1 MSRVLITGA
10 GGFLG
15 SHLIE
20 SLRRHGPA
28 EVIGVDLH
36 AESAPGFDGW
46 QQADLRDAASAV
58 RTVFRAQPDIV
69 FHLAGAFG
77 GPANLV
83 HASNVTTTEQVLSA
97 VQAATPNARVV
108 VIGSAAEYGRVPADA
123 QPACESFLGHPV
135 SDYGRAKRA
144 VSELASR
151 YATDFAMQVVIA
163 RPFNVVGRGI
173 TPGLVVGAIAQ
184 PLRTALAAPAPRS
197 ITIGTTDSVRDF
209 IAAADVTDGL
219 VLAAERGAAG
229 ESYNLC
235 TGVGTSVQAVLE
247 QLIAFTGEPI
257 AVERDETL
265 IRSAEVDALVGDSAK
280 ARAALGWRPT
290 RSLESA
296 LRDAWDGSAILGA
309 AA

>member
-10 GGFLG
+10 SGFLG
-15 SHLIE
+15 GHLVE

-28 EVIGVDLH
+28 DVIGADLR
-36 AESAPGFDGW
+36 ADPAPGFDGCH
-46 QQADLRDAASAV
+46 QADLRDAASAV

-69 FHLAGAFG
+69 FHLAGTFG

-97 VQAATPNARVV
+97 VQAATPRARVV

-123 QPACESFLGHPV
+123 QPVRESFVGHPV

-151 YATDFAMQVVIA
+151 YAEDFGMQVVIA
-163 RPFNVVGRGI
+163 RPFNAVGRGI
-173 TPGLVVGAIAQ
+173 SRGLVVGAIAHR
-184 PLRTALAAPAPRS
+184 LRAALAAPAPRV

-235 TGVGTSVQAVLE
+235 TGVEASVQAVLE
-247 QLIAFTGEPI
+247 QLIAFTGEQI
-257 AVERDETL
+257 AVERDESL
-265 IRSAEVDALVGDSAK
+265 VRSAEVDALIGDPSK

-296 LRDAWDGSAILGA
+296 LRDAWNGSVSVGA

>member
-10 GGFLG
+10 SGFLG
-15 SHLIE
+15 SHLVE

-36 AESAPGFDGW
+36 AETAPGFDGW
-46 QQADLRDAASAV
+46 EQADLRDAASAV

-69 FHLAGAFG
+69 FHLAGTFG

-83 HASNVTTTEQVLSA
+83 HESNVTTTEQVLSA

-123 QPACESFLGHPV
+123 QPVRESLVGHPV

-151 YATDFAMQVVIA
+151 YAADFGLQVVIG
-163 RPFNVVGRGI
+163 RPFNAVGRGI
-173 TPGLVVGAIAQ
+173 SPGLVVGAIAHR
-184 PLRTALAAPAPRS
+184 LRAALLEPPPRS
-197 ITIGTTDSVRDF
+197 ITIGTTNSVRDF
-209 IAAADVTDGL
+209 VAAADITDGL
-219 VLAAERGAAG
+219 VLAAERGVAG

-235 TGVGTSVQAVLE
+235 TGVGTSVQSVLE
-247 QLIAFTGEPI
+247 QLIAFTGESI
-257 AVERDETL
+257 SVERDETL
-265 IRSAEVDALVGDSAK
+265 VRSAEVDALIGDAVRLR
-280 ARAALGWRPT
+280 AMGRAAHGWARP
-290 RSLESA
+290 
-296 LRDAWDGSAILGA
+296 DA
-309 AA
+309 AAVIAALAEAHARG

>member
-10 GGFLG
+10 SGFLG
-15 SHLIE
+15 SHLVE

-36 AESAPGFDGW
+36 AETAPGFDGW
-46 QQADLRDAASAV
+46 EQADLRDAASAV

-69 FHLAGAFG
+69 FHLAGTFG

-83 HASNVTTTEQVLSA
+83 HESNVTTTEQVLSA

-123 QPACESFLGHPV
+123 QPVRESLVGHPV

-151 YATDFAMQVVIA
+151 YAADFGLQVVIG
-163 RPFNVVGRGI
+163 RPFNAVGRGI
-173 TPGLVVGAIAQ
+173 SPGLVVGAIAHR
-184 PLRTALAAPAPRS
+184 LRAALLEPPPRS
-197 ITIGTTDSVRDF
+197 ITIGTTNSVRDF
-209 IAAADVTDGL
+209 VAAADITDGL
-219 VLAAERGAAG
+219 VLAAERGVAG

-235 TGVGTSVQAVLE
+235 TGVGTSVQSVLE
-247 QLIAFTGEPI
+247 QLIAFTGESI
-257 AVERDETL
+257 SVERDETL
-265 IRSAEVDALVGDSAK
+265 VRSAEVDALIGDPSK
-280 ARAALGWRPT
+280 AGTALGWRPT

-296 LRDAWDGSAILGA
+296 LRDAWDGSANVGVA
-309 AA
+309 A

>member
-10 GGFLG
+10 SGFLG
-15 SHLIE
+15 SHLVE

-28 EVIGVDLH
+28 EVIGTDLH
-36 AESAPGFDGW
+36 ADPAPGFDGW

-58 RTVFRAQPDIV
+58 RAVFRAQPDIV

-77 GPANLV
+77 GSSNTV
-83 HASNVTTTEQVLSA
+83 HASNVTTTEQLLSA
-97 VQAATPNARVV
+97 VQAATPYARVV
-108 VIGSAAEYGRVPADA
+108 VIGSAAEYGRVPGDA
-123 QPACESFLGHPV
+123 QPVAESFVGHPV

-144 VSELASR
+144 VSEMAAR
-151 YATDFAMQVVIA
+151 YAADFGMQVVIA
-163 RPFNVVGRGI
+163 RPFNAVGRGI
-173 TPGLVVGAIAQ
+173 SPGLVVGAIAHR
-184 PLRTALAAPAPRS
+184 LRAALAASAPRV

-219 VLAAERGAAG
+219 VLVAEQGAAG

-235 TGVGTSVQAVLE
+235 TGEGHSVHAVLE
-247 QLIAFTGEPI
+247 QLIAFTGESI
-257 AVERDETL
+257 VVERDEAL
-265 IRSAEVDALVGDSAK
+265 VRSAEVDALIGDASK
-280 ARAALGWRPT
+280 AHAALGWRPM

-296 LRDAWDGSAILGA
+296 LRDAWDGSAVLGA